1 VPTLDLERI
10 MAGQQKL
17 CKSHKHNKEDNYQMS
32 LTVDAGTRNLDQD
45 DADTP
50 WATPVAGRQQQQHEI
65 LLTISTFTTRKE
77 LYLVIT

>member
-1 VPTLDLERI
+1 

-50 WATPVAGRQQQQHEI
+50 WATPVAGRKQQQHEI
-65 LLTISTFTTRKE
+65 LFTIHNAQGIVLGNNVKFTSCNFD
-77 LYLVIT
+77 